1 MKERGVDLKTVTLG
15 RVVFDSR
22 VVGRSERRKQWKK
35 RVIDEKRRN
44 RKVSFVEEYED
55 RFSSLVVVVAT
66 CSHSSDDD
74 QRAIGETSA
83 SRIPSSRGHSNSS
96 WPFFDIAFV
105 IRAGIEESNGSETIS
120 SSVIHVGLL
129 RVPYEIPSRH
139 QP

>member
-1 MKERGVDLKTVTLG
+1 MTVGESEEDGEEIRFEGVVKERGVDLKTVTLG

-35 RVIDEKRRN
+35 RGTDEKRRN
-44 RKVSFVEEYED
+44 RKVSFVEKYED

-83 SRIPSSRGHSNSS
+83 SRVPSSRGHSDSS
-96 WPFFDIAFV
+96 WPFCDIAFV
-105 IRAGIEESNGSETIS
+105 VRAWIE
-120 SSVIHVGLL
+120 
-129 RVPYEIPSRH
+129 
-139 QP
+139 